1 MRGLILHLL
10 QPPAAT
16 ATAATDT
23 AATDTATTAA
33 AAPSTPTRASPYAYP
48 VAFRLLAMRAAT
60 MALQVDLALHHSS
73 APCTLHHG
81 SAPWLCRW
89 TPSPSPSPQ
98 L

>member
-16 ATAATDT
+16 ATAAT
-23 AATDTATTAA
+23 AATANAA
-33 AAPSTPTRASPYAYP
+33 AAAASTPPRASPYAYP

-60 MALQVDLALHHSS
+60 MALQVDPALHHSS

-81 SAPWLCRW
+81 SAP
-89 TPSPSPSPQ
+89 
-98 L
+98 